1 MYASVLLVLFVAASE
16 VVDAA
21 GFARRACGIEKHQ
34 YTSAP
39 IVVAH
44 ALRRD
49 EDVEFVRRVFGSEPN
64 VALLRETVAERSVGA
79 AASRIAALLS
89 IAGEIFARI
98 CTKILREIRADF
110 LRGSPLKGVI
120 PGRRLPFR
128 T

>member
-1 MYASVLLVLFVAASE
+1 LAAL
-16 VVDAA
+16 
-21 GFARRACGIEKHQ
+21 GRRA
-34 YTSAP
+34 AP
-39 IVVAH
+39 EFQ
-44 ALRRD
+44 AL
-49 EDVEFVRRVFGSEPN
+49 E
-64 VALLRETVAERSVGA
+64 
-79 AASRIAALLS
+79 RIAALLS